1 MNVCCHSGV
10 LHRGRLAILLLGSS
24 CICLTACGSADTE
37 TEITQVTIAGVGS
50 IPGPVQRV
58 DVVAESDGAQNSEA
72 PAAVRPA
79 DLGLPSLGQL
89 VVGNR
94 AIIIGDSIF
103 ASTAPRFSG
112 SMCDRLNEA
121 GWDVEIDA
129 EPGRFIAFAV
139 DVLDVRFA
147 PDSGLDWDL
156 AVMFFGSN
164 FNGSLTNFRSTL
176 ESLLERLSPRP
187 VLLLTVTE
195 FQQNRVEVNDIIREV
210 ASGASHVQILDW
222 ARITA
227 AEPGLLNSDGLHLS
241 TAGKNR
247 LTTEVALALGTA
259 PTLVTDGD
267 GECLP
272 TLFTEDE
279 TRAAQLAN
287 EQSGG

>member
-1 MNVCCHSGV
+1 MCCHIGV
-10 LHRGRLAILLLGSS
+10 LTKRRFTVLLLAAT
-24 CICLTACGSADTE
+24 CIGMTACGSDDSISEPAV
-37 TEITQVTIAGVGS
+37 VTIAGVGEL
-50 IPGPVQRV
+50 PGSVQRV
-58 DVVAESDGAQNSEA
+58 DVVTRSESVANSDE
-72 PAAVRPA
+72 PPAVRPS
-79 DLGLPSLGQL
+79 DLGLPTLGEL
-89 VVGNR
+89 VAGNR

-112 SMCDRLNEA
+112 SMCERLNEA

-129 EPGRFIAFAV
+129 EPGRFIAFAF
-139 DVLDVRFA
+139 DVLDARFA
-147 PDSGLDWDL
+147 PHNGLDWDL

-164 FNGSLTNFRSTL
+164 FNGSPTNFRSSL
-176 ESLLERLSPRP
+176 ESLLDRLSPRP

-195 FQQNRVEVNDIIREV
+195 FQQSRIEVNEIIREV
-210 ASGASHVQILDW
+210 AAEAQNVQILDW

-241 TAGKNR
+241 AAGKNR
-247 LTTEVALALGTA
+247 ITTEMALALGTA
-259 PTLVTDGD
+259 PTLATNGE

-279 TRAAQLAN
+279 TRAAQLAE

>member
-1 MNVCCHSGV
+1 MLTKRRFTV
-10 LHRGRLAILLLGSS
+10 LLLAAT
-24 CICLTACGSADTE
+24 CIGMTACGSDDSISEPAV
-37 TEITQVTIAGVGS
+37 VTIAGVGEL
-50 IPGPVQRV
+50 PGSVQRV
-58 DVVAESDGAQNSEA
+58 DVVTRSESVANSDE
-72 PAAVRPA
+72 PPAVRPS
-79 DLGLPSLGQL
+79 DLGLPTLGEL
-89 VVGNR
+89 VAGNR

-112 SMCDRLNEA
+112 SMCERLNEA

-129 EPGRFIAFAV
+129 EPGRFIAFAF
-139 DVLDVRFA
+139 DVLDARFA
-147 PDSGLDWDL
+147 PHNGLDWDL

-164 FNGSLTNFRSTL
+164 FNGSPTNFRSSL
-176 ESLLERLSPRP
+176 ESLLDRLSPRP

-195 FQQNRVEVNDIIREV
+195 FQQSRIEVNEIIREV
-210 ASGASHVQILDW
+210 AAEAQNVQILDW

-241 TAGKNR
+241 AAGKNR
-247 LTTEVALALGTA
+247 ITTEMALALGTA
-259 PTLVTDGD
+259 PTLATNGE

-279 TRAAQLAN
+279 TRAAQLAE

>member
-1 MNVCCHSGV
+1 M
-10 LHRGRLAILLLGSS
+10 
-24 CICLTACGSADTE
+24 
-37 TEITQVTIAGVGS
+37 TQVTIAGVGAV
-50 IPGPVQRV
+50 PGSVQRV
-58 DVVAESDGAQNSEA
+58 DIATQSDAAPSSET

-79 DLGLPSLGQL
+79 DLGLPSIGQL

-112 SMCDRLNEA
+112 SMCERLNEA

-139 DVLDVRFA
+139 DVLDMRFA

-195 FQQNRVEVNDIIREV
+195 FQQNRLEVNDIIREV
-210 ASGASHVQILDW
+210 AAEESNVQVLDW

-241 TAGKNR
+241 AAGKNR
-247 LTTEVALALGTA
+247 ITTEMALALGTA
-259 PTLVTDGD
+259 PTLATDGE

-287 EQSGG
+287 EQSDG

>member
-1 MNVCCHSGV
+1 MATRCVPAV
-10 LHRGRLAILLLGSS
+10 LLFGLAAVGAAGCSNS
-24 CICLTACGSADTE
+24 E
-37 TEITQVTIAGVGS
+37 VVTEITSSTIAGVGEL
-50 IPGPVQRV
+50 PGSVQRV
-58 DVVAESDGAQNSEA
+58 DTSSSDADSPTSEA
-72 PAAVRPA
+72 ATAVRPS
-79 DLGLPSLGQL
+79 DRGLPSLGEL

-112 SMCDRLNEA
+112 SMCERLNEA

-129 EPGRFIAFAV
+129 EPGRFIAFAD
-139 DVLDVRFA
+139 DVLDARFA
-147 PDSGLDWDL
+147 PESGLDWDL

-164 FNGSLTNFRSTL
+164 FNGSPTNFRSTL

-195 FQQNRVEVNDIIREV
+195 FQQSRVEVNAIIREV
-210 ASGASHVQILDW
+210 AEEASNVQVLDW

-241 TAGKNR
+241 NAGKNR
-247 LTTEVALALGTA
+247 LTTEVALALGTS
-259 PTLVTDGD
+259 PSLVTNGE

-272 TLFTEDE
+272 TIFTEDE
-279 TRAAQLAN
+279 TRAAQEAKK
-287 EQSGG
+287 